1 MFMASNSLCSSILG
15 TEVLEEILCVC
26 VCNCNFQ
33 SLKGAEKQEG
43 DRLFTL
49 PDSDG
54 TGVYVFKLKE
64 GKLSSYIRKEFFI
77 QTVVR
82 HWCRL
87 PTEAVDSPSL
97 DVAKARLDGT
107 MGSLSW

>member
-43 DRLFTL
+43 DGLFTL

-54 TGVYVFKLKE
+54 TWGF
-64 GKLSSYIRKEFFI
+64 
-77 QTVVR
+77 
-82 HWCRL
+82 
-87 PTEAVDSPSL
+87 
-97 DVAKARLDGT
+97 
-107 MGSLSW
+107 MSLS